1 MLNQKLQLKLAQ
13 NNIMSAIAKKDSE
26 ISNLTM
32 YKNEENVVCHM
43 SSDRTTK
50 QIIKSNIK
58 NLNIIIGPEG
68 DFSQKELNLMDSYNF
83 KKLNLGNRR
92 LRAESAAM
100 CAMLK
105 ICQFLE

>member
-1 MLNQKLQLKLAQ
+1 
-13 NNIMSAIAKKDSE
+13 
-26 ISNLTM
+26 M

-68 DFSQKELNLMDSYNF
+68 DFSHEELILMDSYNF

-105 ICQFLE
+105 ICQILE